1 VPVTR
6 ALAAS
11 RPDAVDLTH
20 VATNFIGCPLIAELR
35 YPTIALSPL
44 STAKLY
50 VQTSSALKRA
60 GREGTNAFDVT
71 VPGTLKYEFAPGDV
85 GPVSPPPGYREVLVR
100 GNPYALDPLDDGR
113 FTFVIPMRLGEGT
126 ESVDATAL
134 AETMP
139 SLLNEDRSGPTLRV
153 SYVDEEGKTMTMIR
167 PIPWPILPVRPDD
180 VITVAFEITGETNQ
194 PSRWITQRVVLSA
207 DAFFDAMEQRY
218 QQMLRTVYV
227 GERVYMRI
235 IDPLR
240 DTSNG
245 KDLVTIKVPL
255 TGSSVTQDLSLVET
269 FAHSGIFKGSFQAA
283 YSGTASNAVQT
294 DIVPVNY
301 GDTINLTYHAAA
313 GGMPVIRPVMMHKGA
328 DGTVLPFTKRFKE
341 PGVAVQTQFTIA
353 EAYFELAKKHR
364 ELKQDDLARREI
376 AQGKKLLEEAI
387 RDYPET
393 EERAHADYLLANLAM
408 EYAEELTDPEAKK
421 QRYMEAIT
429 RFSDLVSSYSS
440 SPYAPKSQ
448 FKKALAFDKLGQ
460 LDQACEEYV
469 KLSYRYPDNELVA
482 ETIARLGQYFM
493 TKGKEFQNNASAE
506 TDIVKKEK
514 ARLQMLDMFKS
525 AARVF
530 ERLSVRF
537 PDHTLAG
544 KTTVLAAQCWI
555 RAEELDKAIAVF
567 GSVIDGKKGD
577 SDLIAQSMYWSGDCY
592 LKKLD
597 YINAYRLLK
606 RLTWDY
612 PETTWAKYARG
623 RLSEKE
629 LAAVEETEA
638 TK

>member
-1 VPVTR
+1 
-6 ALAAS
+6 
-11 RPDAVDLTH
+11 
-20 VATNFIGCPLIAELR
+20 
-35 YPTIALSPL
+35 
-44 STAKLY
+44 
-50 VQTSSALKRA
+50 
-60 GREGTNAFDVT
+60 
-71 VPGTLKYEFAPGDV
+71 
-85 GPVSPPPGYREVLVR
+85 
-100 GNPYALDPLDDGR
+100 
-113 FTFVIPMRLGEGT
+113 
-126 ESVDATAL
+126 
-134 AETMP
+134 
-139 SLLNEDRSGPTLRV
+139 
-153 SYVDEEGKTMTMIR
+153 
-167 PIPWPILPVRPDD
+167 
-180 VITVAFEITGETNQ
+180 
-194 PSRWITQRVVLSA
+194 
-207 DAFFDAMEQRY
+207 
-218 QQMLRTVYV
+218 
-227 GERVYMRI
+227 
-235 IDPLR
+235 
-240 DTSNG
+240 
-245 KDLVTIKVPL
+245 
-255 TGSSVTQDLSLVET
+255 
-269 FAHSGIFKGSFQAA
+269 
-283 YSGTASNAVQT
+283 
-294 DIVPVNY
+294 
-301 GDTINLTYHAAA
+301 
-313 GGMPVIRPVMMHKGA
+313 MMHKGA